1 MPLLVAAMAD
11 VGFYID
17 TAAKGEGGEEEEKE
31 EILTQNREVLG
42 ALDAATEKKPRER
55 AAQERGLA
63 SFLLGKVSDI
73 FFTVKNINIVI
84 SVIPPSSSSSPTCSS
99 GV

>member
-1 MPLLVAAMAD
+1 MAD

-17 TAAKGEGGEEEEKE
+17 TAAQEEGGEEEKE